1 MKYYSEILNKSFD
14 SEKACLKAE
23 EDYVSENKKK
33 ALQQEALNKDYEDAK
48 AEYQLE
54 LKKYET
60 ARKNAEDF
68 VKQCSEKY
76 AAMLET
82 AEKSLAQAYDK
93 MKAAGDAAGKKTEV
107 KSTEAYTSNLSDLL
121 SFFFDYIF

>member
-23 EDYVSENKKK
+23 EDYFSENKKK

-76 AAMLET
+76 AEMLET
-82 AEKSLAQAYDK
+82 AEKSLTQAYDK
-93 MKAAGDAAGKKTEV
+93 MKAAGDAAGKTKEV

>member
-23 EDYVSENKKK
+23 ETYLSEKKKK

-60 ARKNAEDF
+60 AQKNAEDF

-76 AAMLET
+76 AEMLET

-93 MKAAGDAAGKKTEV
+93 MKAAGDAAGKKEEV

>member
-14 SEKACLKAE
+14 SEKACLNAE
-23 EDYVSENKKK
+23 ETYLSEKKKK

-76 AAMLET
+76 AEMLET

-93 MKAAGDAAGKKTEV
+93 MKAAGDAAGKKEEV

>member
-23 EDYVSENKKK
+23 ETYLSEKKKK

-60 ARKNAEDF
+60 ARENAEDF

-76 AAMLET
+76 AEMLET

-93 MKAAGDAAGKKTEV
+93 MKAARDAAGKKKEV
-107 KSTEAYTSNLSDLL
+107 KSTEADTSNFSDLL

>member
-23 EDYVSENKKK
+23 ENYVSENKKK

-76 AAMLET
+76 AEMLET
-82 AEKSLAQAYDK
+82 AEKSLTQAYDK
-93 MKAAGDAAGKKTEV
+93 MKAAADAAGKKKEV
-107 KSTEAYTSNLSDLL
+107 KSTEADTLNFSDLL

>member
-23 EDYVSENKKK
+23 ETYLSEKKNK

-76 AAMLET
+76 AEMLET
-82 AEKSLAQAYDK
+82 AEKSLTQAYDK
-93 MKAAGDAAGKKTEV
+93 MKAAGDAAGKKEEV
-107 KSTEAYTSNLSDLL
+107 KSIDAYTSNLSDLL

>member
-23 EDYVSENKKK
+23 ETYLSEKKQK

-76 AAMLET
+76 AEMLET
-82 AEKSLAQAYDK
+82 AEKSLTQAYDK
-93 MKAAGDAAGKKTEV
+93 MKAAGDAAGKKKEV